1 MRVAAVGDNCID
13 VLQPPIN
20 RKLVGGNALNV
31 AIQMARLGGD
41 AAYFGAVS
49 SDDNGALVRASLQAH
64 GLSDGQLTVRPG
76 RTAHTDIEVAASGER
91 HIGFEDFG
99 VCAGYAPDSDQV
111 DLLSTMDH
119 VHIGWLDDGGALR
132 RALVAARVSV
142 SQDISVNAEPADRGV
157 DGLSIAFCS
166 RPGTADQTADA
177 AAALLRAGA
186 KAVVVTRGADG
197 SSAFFAGK
205 AYEIGAVEVSTV
217 DTTGA
222 GDSYIAAFL
231 LAHLAGAGPAR
242 AGELAAA
249 HAALT
254 CQHLGGFP
262 QDQDPTSKAGGG
274 VG

>member
-1 MRVAAVGDNCID
+1 MSSIDRPIGVKVRVAAVGDNCID

-31 AIQMARLGGD
+31 AVQMARLGGD

-49 SDDNGALVRASLQAH
+49 SDENGDLVRASLQAN
-64 GLSDGQLTVRPG
+64 GLSDEHLTVRPG

-99 VCAGYAPDSDQV
+99 VCAGYTPSSDQV
-111 DLLSTMDH
+111 ALLPAMDH

-132 RALVAARVSV
+132 RALVAAGVSV
-142 SQDISVNAEPADRGV
+142 SQDISVNADPADLGV

-166 RPGTADQTADA
+166 QPGPADQAAGT

-197 SSAFFAGK
+197 SSAFFAGRT
-205 AYEIGAVEVSTV
+205 YDIGAVEVSTV

-222 GDSYIAAFL
+222 GDSYVAAFV
-231 LAHLAGAGPAR
+231 LAHLAGADPAR

-254 CQHLGGFP
+254 CRHLGGFS
-262 QDQDPTSKAGGG
+262 QA
-274 VG
+274 

>member
-13 VLQPPIN
+13 VLLPPIN

-49 SDDNGALVRASLQAH
+49 SDDNGALVRANLLANGMSDAH
-64 GLSDGQLTVRPG
+64 LTVRSG
-76 RTAHTDIEVAASGER
+76 RTAHTDIEVDASGER

-99 VCAGYAPDSDQV
+99 VCAGYAPDSGQV
-111 DLLSTMDH
+111 DLLLTLDH
-119 VHIGWLDDGGALR
+119 VHIAWLDDGGALR
-132 RALVAARVSV
+132 RALVAAGVSV
-142 SQDISVNAEPADRGV
+142 SQDISVNARPDDCGV

-166 RPGTADQTADA
+166 QPGPAEQASDYA
-177 AAALLRAGA
+177 AAVLRAGA
-186 KAVVVTRGADG
+186 MAVVVTRGADG

-205 AYEIGAVEVSTV
+205 TYEIAAVEVIPV

-222 GDSYIAAFL
+222 GDSYMAAFL

-242 AGELAAA
+242 AGEVAAA

-254 CQHLGGFP
+254 CRHLGGFP
-262 QDQDPTSKAGGG
+262 QDGTVRQN
-274 VG
+274 